1 MVWLCWA
8 FPHQPKCD
16 FNMMNLKNQ
25 KGGTFLGFIIG
36 LITGL
41 VIAVIVALLITRTP
55 IPFSGRQDKP
65 ESAPVPA
72 ASVTPA
78 TDPNQA
84 LYGNKDAKPATATA
98 PDPTGTNVTGTTTPT
113 TNNVSPTV
121 PSDQEKDPIA
131 AAIRQKETAKQEDKA
146 VYWLQAGAF
155 RNRTDAENMRGNLA
169 LLGFESSISEAT
181 SNNGKVYRVRLGPYK
196 SNNVNSA
203 HSKLAQNGIKTTIT
217 RAK

>member
-1 MVWLCWA
+1 
-8 FPHQPKCD
+8 
-16 FNMMNLKNQ
+16 MMNLKNQ

-55 IPFSGRQDKP
+55 IPFAGRQDKP
-65 ESAPVPA
+65 ESAPVPETA
-72 ASVTPA
+72 TTPA

-84 LYGNKDAKPATATA
+84 LYGKDAKPATDAATA
-98 PDPTGTNVTGTTTPT
+98 PVTTGMNGATVTTPA
-113 TNNVSPTV
+113 NNTGSAAVSTE
-121 PSDQEKDPIA
+121 EKDPIA
-131 AAIRQKETAKQEDKA
+131 AAIKQKETAKAEDKS

-155 RNRTDAENMRGNLA
+155 KNRTDAENMRGNLA

-196 SNNVNSA
+196 SSNVNSA
-203 HSKLAQNGIKTTIT
+203 HSKLTQNGIKTTIT
-217 RAK
+217 RTK

>member
-1 MVWLCWA
+1 
-8 FPHQPKCD
+8 
-16 FNMMNLKNQ
+16 MMNLKNQ

-55 IPFSGRQDKP
+55 IPFSSRQDKP

-72 ASVTPA
+72 TATTPA

-84 LYGNKDAKPATATA
+84 LYGKDAKPATGSVPA
-98 PDPTGTNVTGTTTPT
+98 PATGTATGTAASAS
-113 TNNVSPTV
+113 VSPA
-121 PSDQEKDPIA
+121 PSAEEKDPIA
-131 AAIRQKETAKQEDKA
+131 AAIKQKETAKSEDKA

-155 RNRTDAENMRGNLA
+155 KSRTDAENMRGNLA
-169 LLGFESSISEAT
+169 LLGFESTISEAT

-196 SNNVNSA
+196 SSNVNSV
-203 HSKLAQNGIKTTIT
+203 HSKLTQNGIKTTIT
-217 RAK
+217 RTN

>member
-1 MVWLCWA
+1 
-8 FPHQPKCD
+8 
-16 FNMMNLKNQ
+16 MMNLKNQ

-55 IPFSGRQDKP
+55 IPFAGRQDKP

-72 ASVTPA
+72 TAGTPA

-84 LYGNKDAKPATATA
+84 LYGKDAKPATGSVTA
-98 PDPTGTNVTGTTTPT
+98 PVGTPT
-113 TNNVSPTV
+113 AGTAPTASTTAV
-121 PSDQEKDPIA
+121 TPAPSEQKDPIA
-131 AAIRQKETAKQEDKA
+131 AAIKQKETAKAEDKS

-155 RNRTDAENMRGNLA
+155 RTRTDAENMRGNLA

-181 SNNGKVYRVRLGPYK
+181 SNNGTVYRVRLGPYK
-196 SNNVNSA
+196 SSNVNSA
-203 HSKLAQNGIKTTIT
+203 HSKLSQNGIKTTIT
-217 RAK
+217 RTK

>member
-1 MVWLCWA
+1 
-8 FPHQPKCD
+8 
-16 FNMMNLKNQ
+16 MMNLKNQ

-55 IPFSGRQDKP
+55 IPFASRQDKP

-72 ASVTPA
+72 TAVSPA
-78 TDPNQA
+78 ADPNQS
-84 LYGNKDAKPATATA
+84 LYGKDAKPATGST
-98 PDPTGTNVTGTTTPT
+98 
-113 TNNVSPTV
+113 TV
-121 PSDQEKDPIA
+121 PVSMAPPPSGTPAAMNGVGPAPAAEQNDPIA
-131 AAIRQKETAKQEDKA
+131 ATIKQKDTAKTEDKP

-155 RNRTDAENMRGNLA
+155 KNRTDAENLRGNLA

-181 SNNGKVYRVRLGPYK
+181 SNNIKVYRVRLGPYK
-196 SNNVNSA
+196 SANVNSV

-217 RAK
+217 RTN

>member
-1 MVWLCWA
+1 
-8 FPHQPKCD
+8 
-16 FNMMNLKNQ
+16 MNLKNQ

-65 ESAPVPA
+65 ESTPVPA
-72 ASVTPA
+72 TAITPA

-84 LYGNKDAKPATATA
+84 LYGKDAKPATNAATTPA
-98 PDPTGTNVTGTTTPT
+98 ATGVTGATIPVPA
-113 TNNVSPTV
+113 NNASSAA
-121 PSDQEKDPIA
+121 PSAQEKYPIA
-131 AAIRQKETAKQEDKA
+131 AAIKQKETPKPEDKA

-155 RNRTDAENMRGNLA
+155 KNRTDAENMRGNLA

-181 SNNGKVYRVRLGPYK
+181 SYNEKVYRVRLGPYK
-196 SNNVNSA
+196 STNVNSA
-203 HSKLAQNGIKTTIT
+203 HSKLTQNGIKTTIT
-217 RAK
+217 RTK

>member
-1 MVWLCWA
+1 
-8 FPHQPKCD
+8 
-16 FNMMNLKNQ
+16 MMNLKNQ

-55 IPFSGRQDKP
+55 IPFAGRQDKP

-72 ASVTPA
+72 TTGTPA

-84 LYGNKDAKPATATA
+84 LYGKDAKPATA
-98 PDPTGTNVTGTTTPT
+98 PVGTPT
-113 TNNVSPTV
+113 AGTPAPASTTAVTPA
-121 PSDQEKDPIA
+121 PSSEQRDPIA
-131 AAIRQKETAKQEDKA
+131 AAIKQKETAKAEDKS

-155 RNRTDAENMRGNLA
+155 RTRTDAENMRGNLA

-181 SNNGKVYRVRLGPYK
+181 SNNGTVYRVRLGPYK
-196 SNNVNSA
+196 SSNVNSA
-203 HSKLAQNGIKTTIT
+203 HSKLSQNGIKTTIT
-217 RAK
+217 RTK

>member
-1 MVWLCWA
+1 
-8 FPHQPKCD
+8 
-16 FNMMNLKNQ
+16 MNLKNQ

-55 IPFSGRQDKP
+55 IPFAGRQDKP
-65 ESAPVPA
+65 ESATA
-72 ASVTPA
+72 TTPA

-84 LYGNKDAKPATATA
+84 LYGKDAKPATDAATA
-98 PDPTGTNVTGTTTPT
+98 PVTTGMNGATVTTPA
-113 TNNVSPTV
+113 NNTGSAAVSTE
-121 PSDQEKDPIA
+121 EKDPIA
-131 AAIRQKETAKQEDKA
+131 AAIKQKETAKAEDKS

-155 RNRTDAENMRGNLA
+155 KNRTDAENMRGNLA

-196 SNNVNSA
+196 SSNVNSA
-203 HSKLAQNGIKTTIT
+203 HSKLTQNGIKTTIT
-217 RAK
+217 RTK